1 MNKKILL
8 SSALA
13 LTISLAPISSAKAM
27 DSGLLPPSGPSIS
40 DNGSPTSRYDVVP
53 KRVEVSINSEDSLK
67 VGEPIKFESNI
78 VGIPA
83 NSPRYVTSYSWDFSD
98 GNTSSDSITSHVFNE
113 PGIYTV
119 KLKIDGWKDP
129 GCFGIFEK
137 YFGETTKTIIVE

>member
-27 DSGLLPPSGPSIS
+27 DSGLLPPSGPID
-40 DNGSPTSRYDVVP
+40 DNGSPTSRYDIVP
-53 KRVEVSINSEDSLK
+53 KRVEVSINSEDSVK
-67 VGEPIKFESNI
+67 VGEPIKFESSI
-78 VGIPA
+78 VGISA
-83 NSPRYVTSYSWDFSD
+83 LPRYVTSYSWDFGD
-98 GNTSSDSITSHVFNE
+98 GNTSSNSASSHVFNE

-129 GCFGIFEK
+129 GCFGRYEE

>member
-27 DSGLLPPSGPSIS
+27 DSGLLPPSGPIN

-53 KRVEVSINSEDSLK
+53 KRVEVSINSEDSVK
-67 VGEPIKFESNI
+67 VGEPIKFESGI
-78 VGIPA
+78 SDIPA
-83 NSPRYVTSYSWDFSD
+83 SRRYVTSYLWDFGD
-98 GNTSSDSITSHVFNE
+98 GNTSSNSVTSHVFNE

-129 GCFGIFEK
+129 GCFGIYEE

>member
-27 DSGLLPPSGPSIS
+27 DSGLLPPSGPID

-53 KRVEVSINSEDSLK
+53 KRVEVSINSEDSVK
-67 VGEPIKFESNI
+67 VGEPIKFEPSI
-78 VGIPA
+78 VDIPM
-83 NSPRYVTSYSWDFSD
+83 NSRRYVTSYSWDFGD
-98 GNTSSDSITSHVFNE
+98 GNTSSDSVASHVFNE

-129 GCFGIFEK
+129 GCFGRLEK
-137 YFGETTKTIIVE
+137 YFGETTRTIIVE

>member
-27 DSGLLPPSGPSIS
+27 DSGLLPPSGPID

-53 KRVEVSINSEDSLK
+53 KRVEVSINSEDSVK
-67 VGEPIKFESNI
+67 VGEPIKFESSI
-78 VGIPA
+78 IGISV
-83 NSPRYVTSYSWDFSD
+83 NLPRYITSYSWDFGD
-98 GNTSSDSITSHVFNE
+98 GNTSSNSVTSHVFNE

-129 GCFGIFEK
+129 GCFGRLEE

>member
-27 DSGLLPPSGPSIS
+27 DSGLLPPSGPID

-53 KRVEVSINSEDSLK
+53 KRVEVSINSEDSVK
-67 VGEPIKFESNI
+67 VGEPIKFES
-78 VGIPA
+78 GISDIPVHR
-83 NSPRYVTSYSWDFSD
+83 PYVISYSWDFGD
-98 GNTSSDSITSHVFNE
+98 GNTSSNSVTSHVFNE

-129 GCFGIFEK
+129 GCFGRFEK